1 MQTRASPSKKK
12 KCGAARCLRPSFP
25 PKNKICSATRNSER
39 GSKTRVSKTR
49 VQNEGPKRGPG
60 AENEG
65 QTRVNRETTLVFEA
79 HFWKRPR
86 RYPRRKPH
94 IWKSKNKTEFDPR
107 LILTDSNFKIMNLPA
122 RDPPLV
128 HKPFLKYAN
137 LPARASPW
145 CQSSF

>member
-1 MQTRASPSKKK
+1 MQTRTSPSKKK

-49 VQNEGPKRGPG
+49 VQNEGQTRVQNEGLKNEGPKRGPG

-86 RYPRRKPH
+86 RYPRRKLH
-94 IWKSKNKTEFDPR
+94 IWTPKNKTDFDPR

-128 HKPFLKYAN
+128 
-137 LPARASPW
+137 
-145 CQSSF
+145 